1 MKVFGTVKDAA
12 TEVPLPGAKIKL
24 YVREQL
30 VAVLQSDSEGK
41 FEHKSEAQYI
51 QEILICKVEKAGY
64 EPQKVTQEFKEDELT
79 LEIKLVPKKEEK
91 IELTVNLKDEKRNP
105 LKGVKVSLEVNGE
118 GVGVGISDKDGIFKI
133 SLSPDFEGKAINYKA
148 ELAGF
153 ELATGEVPLKKETSH
168 EITLKK
174 LPTPPPNRKWLKIAV
189 GAAGIAAAILAAII
203 ISQVIHPPELP
214 VINSFN
220 ASPSKIS
227 AGEYSELRWSVSDA
241 SSVTI
246 EPEIGSVALT
256 GTRAVSPTET
266 TTYTLTA
273 TNDAGSVDATVEVLV
288 EEVNL
293 PVINSFEASPNKIS
307 AGEYSEL
314 SWSVSYATSVTIDH
328 EIGSV
333 ALTGT
338 RAVSPTKTTT
348 YTLTATNDAGSV
360 DATLEVLVEE
370 EEVNL
375 PVINSFEASPSK
387 ISAGEYSELSWSVSY
402 ATSVTIEPRIGKFVG
417 LTDTIEVS
425 PTKTTTYT
433 LTATN
438 DAGSV
443 KDTVIVR
450 VLPTLSVI
458 TWDFE
463 TGDLSGW
470 TKTGSAFD
478 YQPTY
483 GDNPT
488 ARQRGQPSKHQG
500 FYWIGSYEKYP
511 GPDSSYLPGTVQGD
525 KPQGTLTSSTFTI
538 NTNEFNQI
546 SFLIGGGNHPW
557 PTDPTCVNLEIN
569 GKMVKTAAGKNT
581 ETMERVTWYISSE
594 YNGQE
599 AVIKLY
605 DMNSES
611 WGYINFDDVKFEEIM
626 LY

>member
-314 SWSVSYATSVTIDH
+314 SWSVSYATSVTI
-328 EIGSV
+328 
-333 ALTGT
+333 
-338 RAVSPTKTTT
+338 
-348 YTLTATNDAGSV
+348 
-360 DATLEVLVEE
+360 
-370 EEVNL
+370 
-375 PVINSFEASPSK
+375 
-387 ISAGEYSELSWSVSY
+387 
-402 ATSVTIEPRIGKFVG
+402 EPRIGKFVG